1 MIRGLFLLTLGS
13 LLTISSA
20 QARDLDG
27 VLDRII
33 DAYSLRACERP
44 VAGDLAAL
52 GEHLFSSKELSGA
65 RDISCSTCHIEDAG
79 FADGLPMAIG
89 VGGVGEGLARLE
101 YGEGAIVARNA
112 FTLIGRGHEKF
123 NTFFWDGKVD
133 IDGEQIF
140 SPFGDQLAEGF
151 DSALAVA
158 AILPLTER
166 DEFLGEIGM
175 LVENDLQREVG
186 DTLYQSRFE
195 KLDVALRQRLKDSID
210 ATTALRQA
218 GYEASDVNLVL
229 IGNALAEFI
238 KRDFGCSTSPWEAFL
253 SGDKTAITE
262 KQKEGA
268 LLFFGKARCAS
279 CHTPP
284 LFSDFRYYN
293 LAIPQGNLGP
303 HSRARDLGRAG
314 VTNQARDRYHF
325 RTPPLINVR
334 DTAPYG
340 HNGALE
346 DLRSVIQHHAN
357 PVASITSGA
366 ITLTDNDDLS
376 YGKIIAL
383 MSDKLSYIELT
394 EESEISALE
403 QFLLAL

>member
-1 MIRGLFLLTLGS
+1 MIRGFFPLILGS
-13 LLTISSA
+13 LITISPT

-33 DAYSLRACERP
+33 EAYALSACEKP
-44 VAGDLAAL
+44 ATTELAAL

-123 NTFFWDGKVD
+123 NTFFWDGKID
-133 IDGEQIF
+133 IHGEQIF

-166 DEFLGEIGM
+166 DEFLGEIGV
-175 LVENDLQREVG
+175 LSENDLQREVG
-186 DTLYQSRFE
+186 DALYQTRFG
-195 KLDVALRQRLKDSID
+195 KLDEALRQRLKDS
-210 ATTALRQA
+210 TAVTASLNQA
-218 GYEASDVNLVL
+218 GYRASDVNLVL
-229 IGNALAEFI
+229 IGNALAQFI
-238 KRDFGCSTSPWEAFL
+238 RRDFSCTTSPWEEFL
-253 SGDKTAITE
+253 SGEATALTE
-262 KQKEGA
+262 QQKEGA
-268 LLFFGKARCAS
+268 VLFFGKARCAS

-293 LAIPQGNLGP
+293 LGVPQGSFGP

-314 VTNQARDRYHF
+314 VTNEASDRYQF
-325 RTPPLINVR
+325 RTPPLLKVSE
-334 DTAPYG
+334 TAPYG
-340 HNGALE
+340 HNGIFK
-346 DLRSVIQHHAN
+346 DLRSVIRHHAN
-357 PVASITSGA
+357 PVSSIINGSLILSTK
-366 ITLTDNDDLS
+366 DELS
-376 YGKIIAL
+376 YGKILAL
-383 MSDKLSYIELT
+383 MSDKMSYIEIT

>member
-1 MIRGLFLLTLGS
+1 MIRGLFLLILGS

-33 DAYSLRACERP
+33 EAYSLRACEKP
-44 VAGDLAAL
+44 VTGDLAVL

-123 NTFFWDGKVD
+123 DTFFWDGKID
-133 IDGEQIF
+133 IEGEQVF
-140 SPFGDQLAEGF
+140 SPFGDQLADGF
-151 DSALAVA
+151 SGALAVA

-166 DEFLGEIGM
+166 DEFLGQIG
-175 LVENDLQREVG
+175 VFSENDLQREVG
-186 DTLYQSRFE
+186 DTLYQTRFE
-195 KLDVALRQRLKDSID
+195 KLDVALRQRLKDSTD
-210 ATTALRQA
+210 VNAALRQA

-238 KRDFGCSTSPWEAFL
+238 RRDFSCSTSSWEAFL
-253 SGDKTAITE
+253 SGEKTALTE
-262 KQKEGA
+262 QQKEGA

-279 CHTPP
+279 CHIPP

-293 LAIPQGNLGP
+293 LAVPQGSLGP

-314 VTNQARDRYHF
+314 VTNQAQDRYHF
-325 RTPPLINVR
+325 RTPPLLRVG

-340 HNGALE
+340 HNGAFG
-346 DLRSVIQHHAN
+346 DLRSMLRHHAN
-357 PVASITSGA
+357 PLLSITSGSV
-366 ITLTDNDDLS
+366 TLHAKDELS
-376 YGKIIAL
+376 YGKILAL
-383 MSDKLSYIELT
+383 MSDKLSYIET
-394 EESEISALE
+394 TDESEVSALE

>member
-1 MIRGLFLLTLGS
+1 MIRGLFLIILGS
-13 LLTISSA
+13 LLTISST

-33 DAYSLRACERP
+33 EAYSLGACEKP
-44 VAGDLAAL
+44 VTGDLAAL

-123 NTFFWDGKVD
+123 NTFFWDGKID

-151 DSALAVA
+151 NSALAVA

-186 DTLYQSRFE
+186 DALYQTRFK
-195 KLDVALRQRLKDSID
+195 KLDVALRQRLKDSTD
-210 ATTALRQA
+210 VTAALRQA

-238 KRDFGCSTSPWEAFL
+238 RRDFGCSTSPWEEFL
-253 SGDKTAITE
+253 SGEKTALTE
-262 KQKEGA
+262 QQKEGA

-279 CHTPP
+279 CHAPP
-284 LFSDFRYYN
+284 LFSDLRYYN
-293 LAIPQGNLGP
+293 LAIPQGGLGP

-314 VTNQARDRYHF
+314 VTNKAQDRYHF
-325 RTPPLINVR
+325 RTPPLLRVGE
-334 DTAPYG
+334 TAPYG
-340 HNGALE
+340 HNGAFG
-346 DLRSVIQHHAN
+346 DLRSVVLHHAN
-357 PVASITSGA
+357 PVSSITNGS
-366 ITLTDNDDLS
+366 ITLHAKDELS
-376 YGKIIAL
+376 YGKILAL
-383 MSDKLSYIELT
+383 MSEKLSYIEIS
-394 EESEISALE
+394 EEAEISALE

>member
-1 MIRGLFLLTLGS
+1 MIRGLFSLILGS
-13 LLTISSA
+13 LITISST
-20 QARDLDG
+20 QARDLNG
-27 VLDRII
+27 VLGRII
-33 DAYSLRACERP
+33 DAYALGACEKP
-44 VAGDLAAL
+44 VTSELAAL

-65 RDISCSTCHIEDAG
+65 RDISCSTCHIENAG

-112 FTLIGRGHEKF
+112 FTLAGRGHAKF
-123 NTFFWDGKVD
+123 NTFFWDGKID

-166 DEFLGEIGM
+166 DEFLGKIGV
-175 LVENDLQREVG
+175 LSENDLQREIG

-195 KLDVALRQRLKDSID
+195 KLDLALRERLKDS
-210 ATTALRQA
+210 TAVTSALAQI
-218 GYEASDVNLVL
+218 GYNASNVSLVL

-238 KRDFGCSTSPWEAFL
+238 RRDFSCTTSPWEEFL
-253 SGDKTAITE
+253 SGDATALTQQ
-262 KQKEGA
+262 QKEGA
-268 LLFFGKARCAS
+268 VLFFGKARCAS

-293 LAIPQGNLGP
+293 LAVPQGGLGP

-314 VTNQARDRYHF
+314 ITNQAEDRYHF
-325 RTPPLINVR
+325 RTPPLLRVGE
-334 DTAPYG
+334 TAPYG
-340 HNGALE
+340 HNGAFG
-346 DLRSVIQHHAN
+346 DLRSMVLHHAN
-357 PVASITSGA
+357 PVSSITNGS
-366 ITLTDNDDLS
+366 ITLHAKDELS
-376 YGKIIAL
+376 YGKILAL
-383 MSDKLSYIELT
+383 MSDKLSYIEIT
-394 EESEISALE
+394 SEEEIEALLG
-403 QFLLAL
+403 FLNAL